1 MMAATDRS
9 PEGLLTKIQNVVAR
23 EVDCGYAHFD
33 ETLDVFVVVV
43 ASQSPEL
50 DRCQW
55 RHG

>member
-33 ETLDVFVVVV
+33 ETLDVFVAVV

>member
-1 MMAATDRS
+1 MIAATDRS
-9 PEGLLTKIQNVVAR
+9 PEGLLTKIQNVVAG

-33 ETLDVFVVVV
+33 ETLDVFVAVV

-50 DRCQW
+50 DLCQW